1 MRIKLNK
8 EIEFLFKKLIPDK
21 YLLKKRLIR
30 AIKNNYEEELSLL
43 DKIVNKDLES
53 IDVGVY
59 RGVYSYKLSK
69 ISKHVHS
76 IEPNPL
82 IFPYDCFLLHN
93 EVQIKESHQLY
104 YSLLLKPIPLQLP

>member
-30 AIKNNYEEELSLL
+30 AIKNNYEEELLIL
-43 DKIVNKDLES
+43 DKIVNKNLES
-53 IDVGVY
+53 VDVGVY

-69 ISKHVHS
+69 HFKQIYSF
-76 IEPNPL
+76 EPNPL
-82 IFPYDCFLLHN
+82 IFPNYFDSIIFN
-93 EVQIKESHQLY
+93 KSYIFIFKKSFN
-104 YSLLLKPIPLQLP
+104 IIIINIIF